1 MGEINYA
8 PLIDDMV
15 WSYSRIKAFVD
26 CPYRFYLKYIRHI
39 HGKEMFFASYGTFM
53 HKLIETYFKEGKSPR
68 QLTDIYLRDF
78 KKEVVGR
85 APNKTVF
92 GNYFTGGLEYLRG
105 IHPFPYRPAAIE
117 KKVDFKVNGI
127 PFIGYIDFLGEL
139 DGSLY
144 VVDNKSRVL
153 KPRSKREKP
162 TKTDEELDAYLRQLY
177 LYSAA
182 VEEEYGVRP
191 HKLCFN
197 CFRTD
202 KLLVNN
208 VMDAAFRRDTY
219 QQLKECQKLCTQP
232 SAENIEQKIYKM
244 LDDVMMEFSTTNDV
258 PAYKDVVDKC
268 WEEIKGRQGAGY
280 AGIPFKFPA
289 LNDYATI
296 ERGELFIFGAEQ
308 KQGKSMMLLNCA
320 VDLLKQ
326 DYAVL
331 YLDSELN
338 TRLFTS
344 RILAH
349 LSGIEYKR
357 LTSGNYSEEEE
368 QRILAAKEWLKTRKF
383 THIYIPMF
391 DQQSIYTAVNKVK
404 HTQGLDVLI
413 VDYFKGKGEGD
424 AFDSYQELGRFV
436 DMVKNQICGEMNIA
450 GIGAAQATIT
460 GKLADSAKIARNAS
474 TIAMISDK
482 TPEEIEAD
490 GAECGNKKLR
500 VTVNRNG
507 MQMTQDEYIDLLFD
521 GNHILY
527 EQAKQHIPQ
536 TPF

>member
-1 MGEINYA
+1 MIASLVYHPEF
-8 PLIDDMV
+8 
-15 WSYSRIKAFVD
+15 SFYSENLLPNHFFNKENR
-26 CPYRFYLKYIRHI
+26 YI
-39 HGKEMFFASYGTFM
+39 Y
-53 HKLIETYFKEGKSPR
+53 
-68 QLTDIYLRDF
+68 
-78 KKEVVGR
+78 
-85 APNKTVF
+85 
-92 GNYFTGGLEYLRG
+92 
-105 IHPFPYRPAAIE
+105 AAICNLAQRGVQHIDPYSILQSLQSQE
-117 KKVDFKVNGI
+117 ATAKYADEITVAQLNDF
-127 PFIGYIDFLGEL
+127 FDTS
-139 DGSLY
+139 DSLARHTVEDY
-144 VVDNKSRVL
+144 KLCVDNVI
-153 KPRSKREKP
+153 
-162 TKTDEELDAYLRQLY
+162 
-177 LYSAA
+177 
-182 VEEEYGVRP
+182 
-191 HKLCFN
+191 
-197 CFRTD
+197 
-202 KLLVNN
+202 
-208 VMDAAFRRDTY
+208 DAAFRRDAL
-219 QQLKECQKLCTQP
+219 QSLKKCEAMCFNESIKD
-232 SAENIEQKIYKM
+232 IEQQIYRS
-244 LDDVMMEFSTTNDV
+244 LDDVMMEFSATTEV
-258 PAYKDVVDKC
+258 PAYKDVIDEC
-268 WEEIKGRQGAGY
+268 WAEIEGRQGSGY
-280 AGIPFKFPA
+280 AGIPFEFPA

-320 VDLLKQ
+320 VDLLQ
-326 DYAVL
+326 HDYAVL

-338 TRLFTS
+338 TRLFTA

-349 LSGIEYKR
+349 LTGIEYKR

-368 QRILAAKEWLKTRKF
+368 RRIIEAKEWLKTRKF
-383 THIYIPMF
+383 THLYIPTF
-391 DQQSIYTAVNKVK
+391 DQHSIYTAVKKVN

-450 GIGAAQATIT
+450 GIGAAQATVT

-507 MQMTQDEYIDLLFD
+507 MQMAQGEYIDLLFD

-527 EQAKQHIPQ
+527 QQAKQHIPQ

>member
-1 MGEINYA
+1 MIASLVYHPEF
-8 PLIDDMV
+8 
-15 WSYSRIKAFVD
+15 SFYSENLLPNHFFNKENR
-26 CPYRFYLKYIRHI
+26 YI
-39 HGKEMFFASYGTFM
+39 Y
-53 HKLIETYFKEGKSPR
+53 
-68 QLTDIYLRDF
+68 
-78 KKEVVGR
+78 
-85 APNKTVF
+85 
-92 GNYFTGGLEYLRG
+92 
-105 IHPFPYRPAAIE
+105 AAICNLAQRGVQHIGPYSILQSLQSQE
-117 KKVDFKVNGI
+117 ATAKYADEITVAQLNDF
-127 PFIGYIDFLGEL
+127 FDTS
-139 DGSLY
+139 DSLARHTVEDY
-144 VVDNKSRVL
+144 KLCVDNVI
-153 KPRSKREKP
+153 
-162 TKTDEELDAYLRQLY
+162 
-177 LYSAA
+177 
-182 VEEEYGVRP
+182 
-191 HKLCFN
+191 
-197 CFRTD
+197 
-202 KLLVNN
+202 
-208 VMDAAFRRDTY
+208 DAAFRRDAL
-219 QQLKECQKLCTQP
+219 QSLKKCEAMCFNESIKD
-232 SAENIEQKIYKM
+232 IEQQIYRS
-244 LDDVMMEFSTTNDV
+244 LDDVMMEFSATTEV
-258 PAYKDVVDKC
+258 PAYKDVIDEC
-268 WEEIKGRQGAGY
+268 WAEIEGRQGSGY

-320 VDLLKQ
+320 VDLLQ
-326 DYAVL
+326 HDYAVL

-338 TRLFTS
+338 TRLFTA

-349 LSGIEYKR
+349 LTGIEYKR

-368 QRILAAKEWLKTRKF
+368 RRIMEAKEWLKTRKF
-383 THIYIPMF
+383 THLYIPTF
-391 DQQSIYTAVNKVK
+391 DQHSIYTAVKKVN

-436 DMVKNQICGEMNIA
+436 DMVKDQICGEMNIA
-450 GIGAAQATIT
+450 GIGAAQATVT

-507 MQMTQDEYIDLLFD
+507 MQMAQGEYIDLLFD

-527 EQAKQHIPQ
+527 QQAKQHIPQ